1 MERFCS
7 SDRWN
12 GCACLKQLKEAVV
25 VFEEMSMEV
34 HAVVANIICRL
45 GFSLFLVPNPT
56 QDTRV

>member
-1 MERFCS
+1 M
-7 SDRWN
+7 
-12 GCACLKQLKEAVV
+12 